1 MKTEPW
7 SAGLATVLVAA
18 AVPVLGACDQDY
30 TYPMADALGDVLPD
44 AYYPGPD
51 VTYDPGSD
59 PGYDAGHDP
68 AADAGSDPVID
79 PVEEGGEGPCIYP
92 EGPHMF
98 RSIGNI
104 VPPMAWPSAIPG
116 STETSI
122 AADLEDYFCDPE
134 VNSVFI
140 MVTHTS

>member
-1 MKTEPW
+1 MKAEPW

-18 AVPVLGACDQDY
+18 AVPFVAACDQDY
-30 TYPMADALGDVLPD
+30 AYPMADALGDVLPD
-44 AYYPGPD
+44 AYTPGPD

-59 PGYDAGHDP
+59 PGHDP
-68 AADAGSDPVID
+68 AADAGADPVID
-79 PVEEGGEGPCIYP
+79 PVEEEGGGPCIYP

-98 RSIGNI
+98 RRIGDI
-104 VPPMAWPSAIPG
+104 VPPMAWPAAVPG
-116 STETSI
+116 STETSP
-122 AADLEDYFCDPE
+122 AADLEEYFCDPE